1 MPGFTKG
8 LGSIRRW
15 LAIMTNQPLEAVC
28 SNRIS
33 MIEVSGIFGAVVL
46 AKNEWIISGWVLGV
60 IIVALA
66 WIEGA
71 KGWGSNITR

>member
-1 MPGFTKG
+1 
-8 LGSIRRW
+8 
-15 LAIMTNQPLEAVC
+15 
-28 SNRIS
+28 